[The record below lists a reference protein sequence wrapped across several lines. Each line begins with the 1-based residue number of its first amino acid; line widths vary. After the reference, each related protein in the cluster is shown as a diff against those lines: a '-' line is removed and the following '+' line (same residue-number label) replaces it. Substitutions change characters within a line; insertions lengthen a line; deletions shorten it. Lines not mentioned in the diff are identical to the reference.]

1 MKFYD
6 AIGFAE
12 SVENEDTGI
21 SEDIIVERMLFGD
34 VLRNTRVQSEGDKV
48 NNDATIGNRF
58 SVILDPYAS
67 ENFNSIRYVKWMGR
81 RYLLTNIEIVPP
93 RLNLTP
99 GGVYHG
105 PTPTASSTTEGPG
118 S

>member
-12 SVENEDTGI
+12 SVEREGSGI
-21 SEDIIVERMLFGD
+21 YEDIIVERKLFGE
-34 VLRNTRVQSEGDKV
+34 VLRNTRSLTEGDKV
-48 NNDATIGNRF
+48 NNDMTIGNRF

-81 RYLLTNIEIVPP
+81 RYLLTNVDFVPP
-93 RLNLTP
+93 RLILTP

-105 PTPTASSTTEGPG
+105 PTPTAPSASGNSG